1 MIVTALDIAP
11 GFAPMQETD
20 LEWVA
25 EQDKLLYPFP
35 WAAVNF
41 ADSMSAGYG
50 CWMMFEG
57 AERAGYAVLMMVLD
71 EVHVLNI
78 SVVVERQGRGLG
90 RGLLDHLAV
99 VAKAAGARQMF
110 LEVRPSNTPALALYQ
125 RAGFE
130 TIGRRKGYYPAAHG
144 REDALVM
151 RWLL

>member
-1 MIVTALDIAP
+1 
-11 GFAPMQETD
+11 MQEAD

-25 EQDKLLYPFP
+25 EQDRQLYPFP

-50 CWMMFEG
+50 CWTMFEG

-71 EVHVLNI
+71 EVHILNI

-90 RGLLDHLAV
+90 RRLLNHLAA
-99 VAKAAGARQMF
+99 VAKEAGARQMF

-130 TIGRRKGYYPAAHG
+130 TIGRRKGYYPAADG

-151 RWLL
+151 RWPL

>member
-1 MIVTALDIAP
+1 MNATELDRAL
-11 GFAPMQETD
+11 GFAPMQEAD

-50 CWMMFEG
+50 CWTMFEG
-57 AERAGYAVLMMVLD
+57 GERAGYAVLMMVLD
-71 EVHVLNI
+71 EVHILNI
-78 SVVVERQGRGLG
+78 SVVGERQGRGLG
-90 RGLLDHLAV
+90 RRLLDHLAA
-99 VAKAAGARQMF
+99 VAKEAGARQMF

-130 TIGRRKGYYPAAHG
+130 TIGRRKGYYPAADG
-144 REDALVM
+144 REDGLVM
-151 RWLL
+151 RWPL

>member
-1 MIVTALDIAP
+1 MNATELDRAL
-11 GFAPMQETD
+11 GFAPMQEAD

-50 CWMMFEG
+50 CWTMFEG
-57 AERAGYAVLMMVLD
+57 GERAGYAVLMMVLD
-71 EVHVLNI
+71 EVHILNI
-78 SVVVERQGRGLG
+78 SVVGERQGRGLG
-90 RGLLDHLAV
+90 RRLLDHLAAV
-99 VAKAAGARQMF
+99 GKEAGARQMF

-130 TIGRRKGYYPAAHG
+130 TIGRRKGYYPAADG
-144 REDALVM
+144 REDGLVM
-151 RWLL
+151 RWPL

>member
-1 MIVTALDIAP
+1 MNATELDRAP
-11 GFAPMQETD
+11 GFAPMQEAD

-25 EQDKLLYPFP
+25 EQDRLLYPFP

-50 CWMMFEG
+50 CWTMFEG
-57 AERAGYAVLMMVLD
+57 TERAGYAVLMMVLD
-71 EVHVLNI
+71 EVHILNI

-90 RGLLDHLAV
+90 RRLLNHLAA
-99 VAKAAGARQMF
+99 VAKEAGARQMF

-125 RAGFE
+125 KAGFE
-130 TIGRRKGYYPAAHG
+130 TIGRRKGYYPAADG

-151 RWLL
+151 RWPL

>member
-1 MIVTALDIAP
+1 MSIAELDRAP
-11 GFAPMQETD
+11 RFSPMQETD

-50 CWMMFEG
+50 CWTMFEG

-71 EVHVLNI
+71 EVHILNI

-90 RGLLDHLAV
+90 RRLLDHLAE

-110 LEVRPSNTPALALYQ
+110 LEVRPSNKPALALYQ

-130 TIGRRKGYYPAAHG
+130 TIGRRKGYYPATDG

-151 RWLL
+151 RWPL